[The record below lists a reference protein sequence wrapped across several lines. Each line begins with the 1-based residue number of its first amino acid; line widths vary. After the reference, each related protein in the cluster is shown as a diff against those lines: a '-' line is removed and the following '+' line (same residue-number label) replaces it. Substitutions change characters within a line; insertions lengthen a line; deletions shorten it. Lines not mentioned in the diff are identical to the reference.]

1 MNVRTV
7 LAIILLAGSALAQMA
22 AKPGPE
28 VKKLD
33 YFVGTWTAEGTIP
46 PGPWGA
52 GGKFSVTHTNEWIA
66 GNFFVESRT
75 EFEMPSALGGDRQ
88 STGILGYDTEK
99 NVYTSTEFTS
109 QGGRDVAQGSVNRD
123 TWTWTSS
130 EKFEGQQIQ
139 QRATNKILSPNSYS
153 AKFEISED
161 GTNWMVMMEAKVTK
175 K

>member
-1 MNVRTV
+1 VKLRTV
-7 LAIILLAGSALAQMA
+7 LAIILLVGCALAQIP

-33 YFVGTWTAEGTIP
+33 YFAGTWTAEGTIP

-52 GGKFSVTHTNEWIA
+52 GGKFSVTHKNEWIA
-66 GNFFVESRT
+66 GNFFLESRS
-75 EFEMPSALGGDRQ
+75 EFKMPPALGGDRQ
-88 STGILGYDTEK
+88 STGILGYDAEK

-109 QGGRDVAQGSVNRD
+109 QGGRAIAQGSLNGD

-130 EKFEGQQIQ
+130 EKNEGQEIQ
-139 QRATNKILSPNSYS
+139 ERATNKILSPNSYS
-153 AKFEISED
+153 AKFEISQD
-161 GTNWMVMMEAKVTK
+161 GTNWTVMMEAKVIK

>member
-1 MNVRTV
+1 MNFRVV
-7 LAIILLAGSALAQMA
+7 FAIILLAGSASAQMPP
-22 AKPGPE
+22 KPSPE

-33 YFVGTWTAEGTIP
+33 YFVGTWTAEGTIS

-52 GGKFSVTHTNEWIA
+52 GGKFSVTRTNEWMA
-66 GNFFVESRT
+66 GNFFVESHSDFR
-75 EFEMPSALGGDRQ
+75 MPSDLGGDRK
-88 STGILGYDTEK
+88 STGIIGYDAEK

-109 QGGRDVAQGSVNRD
+109 QGGREIAQGSLNGD

-130 EKFEGQQIQ
+130 AKYDGQEIH

-153 AKFEISED
+153 AKFEVSED
-161 GTNWMVMMEAKVTK
+161 GTNWIVMMEAKASK